1 MAQACGHC
9 GQLHEAYLAIC
20 PITGA
25 RLGSA
30 TYTVVN
36 EDEDEILVGSIIA
49 ERYHVRDILGQGS
62 TGTVFGALHVQFD
75 RGAAMKVIR
84 PRYTTLDAAQ
94 RLFQTETRA
103 ALAVSHPSLCE
114 IFDIGTLP
122 DGAPFFVSELLAG
135 DTLASRLGKERF
147 STAAGVDLMMQLL
160 SVMEAVHAKDLLL
173 RDLRPQNIFLAHRRG
188 CRPVVKILDFGLSRL
203 IPLEKVQ
210 AEWNALRGAVG
221 ASDTSGGLSVPF
233 YLSPERTRGEHGIE
247 PTSDIFIAAVIFY
260 EALTGQK
267 PFNGPSWNALL
278 AQIAQSQPTHLGVLR
293 PDVPEA
299 VCALVMRALSSKPRS
314 RPATAREMQDELR
327 SAFEAPR
334 RGSAS
339 MRSMP
344 AIPVTV
350 AEPSIPNPNAHGG
363 PPSSDRDRDRTR
375 VVPGA
380 GDTAKRS
387 SFGKLP
393 LPMPLPPS
401 ALGARPLHE
410 HLAQTRPMEELYD
423 DGTGSGRKHV
433 DVTLSG
439 ESPIDEASADHPIR
453 TVRPPPAGDLDI
465 DVDFPME
472 DDDAATSRGDELA
485 DLLGLSMKRRTD
497 GEEETETMQLT
508 PEVRA
513 RIEQMTRT
521 AAEAAS
527 ATEDTNRP
535 PPTRRLKP

>member
-9 GQLHEAYLAIC
+9 GQLHEAYLTMC

-30 TYTVVN
+30 SYTVVN
-36 EDEDEILVGSIIA
+36 EDEILVGNIIA

-84 PRYTTLDAAQ
+84 PRYTTLDAA
-94 RLFQTETRA
+94 RRIFQTETRA
-103 ALAVSHPSLCE
+103 ALAISHPSLCE

-122 DGAPFFVSELLAG
+122 DGAPFFVSELLQG
-135 DTLASRLGKERF
+135 DTLGSRLGKERF
-147 STAAGVDLMMQLL
+147 STAAGVDLMMQVL
-160 SVMEAVHAKDLLL
+160 SAMEAVHAKDLLF

-188 CRPVVKILDFGLSRL
+188 CRPVVKILDLGLSRL

-221 ASDTSGGLSVPF
+221 ASDVSGGLSIPF

-247 PTSDIFIAAVIFY
+247 PSSDIFIAAVIFY

-278 AQIAQSQPTHLGVLR
+278 QQIAGSQPTPLSVLR

-299 VCALVMRALSSKPRS
+299 VGALVMRAMSSKPKS
-314 RPATAREMQDELR
+314 RPASAREMQDELR

-339 MRSMP
+339 MRSV
-344 AIPVTV
+344 PVSPTGGV
-350 AEPSIPNPNAHGG
+350 EPSSHGG
-363 PPSSDRDRDRTR
+363 PSTDRDRTG
-375 VVPGA
+375 VVSPAAGA
-380 GDTAKRS
+380 GGPGLGDTTKRA

-393 LPMPLPPS
+393 LPLPLPPS
-401 ALGARPLHE
+401 VLGARNAPE
-410 HLAQTRPMEELYD
+410 HSEQTRPLEALYD
-423 DGTGSGRKHV
+423 DETGTGAKHV
-433 DVTLSG
+433 DLS
-439 ESPIDEASADHPIR
+439 IDEASADHPIR
-453 TVRPPPAGDLDI
+453 TVRPPPAADI
-465 DVDFPME
+465 DIDVDVDFPM
-472 DDDAATSRGDELA
+472 DHDDAATSRGDELA
-485 DLLGLSMKRRTD
+485 DLLGLSGKRRTD

-513 RIEQMTRT
+513 RIEQMTKA

-535 PPTRRLKP
+535 PPTRRLKPS